1 MVEITSPGKL
11 LPSIEFNNMEARQSD
26 IRNKVIAPFFKHLG
40 LIDQWG
46 NGLKLIADELKQYP
60 GIGLRWSE
68 VGLQFQ
74 VQFVINDFVAAPVQI
89 EEAKAAG
96 LESGIESGLEP
107 NIESTLANRILT
119 VLLDGE
125 KSKSQI
131 ANNLG
136 HTSISSKLNLR
147 INELLDQ
154 QFIARTLP
162 DKPNSRLQQYR
173 LTDQGKAFCV
183 RKGSNKT

>member
-11 LPSIEFNNMEARQSD
+11 LPSIEFNDMEARQSD

-74 VQFVINDFVAAPVQI
+74 VQFVINDFVAAPAKI
-89 EEAKAAG
+89 EEAKTAG
-96 LESGIESGLEP
+96 LESGLES
-107 NIESTLANRILT
+107 NIESALANRILA
-119 VLLDGE
+119 VLLNGE

-173 LTDQGKAFCV
+173 LTDQGKAFFA